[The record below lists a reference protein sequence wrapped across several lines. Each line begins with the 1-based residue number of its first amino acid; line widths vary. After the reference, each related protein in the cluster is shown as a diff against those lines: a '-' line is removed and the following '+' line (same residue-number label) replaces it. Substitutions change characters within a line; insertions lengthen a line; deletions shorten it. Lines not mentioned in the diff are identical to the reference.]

1 MKGLRLSLIHHDDRC
16 QTREALNRDHIED
29 LTNALD
35 AGESLPPLDVLELP
49 DGALCVVDGFHRLAA
64 YQTFG
69 STHAPMRV
77 VGAGTLDDA
86 RRIALKANSDPRGLK
101 RTTADKRH
109 AVGLALTHI
118 EAPKWSDVRIA
129 ELCAVSVDL
138 VRKVRAER
146 DEASETAE
154 ARAEATAKAAALVAA
169 KPAASSRE
177 VAREAGVSH
186 KAARTAI
193 AAAKAPSVPQE
204 APSAA
209 ADAEPAREAPKPT
222 AAMLAKAAA
231 LPAGAPDPLPLL
243 EVLRKMDTLRREIG
257 PLIGNGELYRSS
269 TQDFDQGWDRARACI
284 AFAVPVPCAHH
295 EGPECQWCGGVEWY
309 STNRSK
315 AVEPQ
320 FAAMMSIR
328 GKR

>member
-1 MKGLRLSLIHHDDRC
+1 M
-16 QTREALNRDHIED
+16 
-29 LTNALD
+29 
-35 AGESLPPLDVLELP
+35 
-49 DGALCVVDGFHRLAA
+49 
-64 YQTFG
+64 
-69 STHAPMRV
+69 
-77 VGAGTLDDA
+77 
-86 RRIALKANSDPRGLK
+86 
-101 RTTADKRH
+101 AD
-109 AVGLALTHI
+109 
-118 EAPKWSDVRIA
+118 
-129 ELCAVSVDL
+129 
-138 VRKVRAER
+138 
-146 DEASETAE
+146 
-154 ARAEATAKAAALVAA
+154 
-169 KPAASSRE
+169 
-177 VAREAGVSH
+177 
-186 KAARTAI
+186 
-193 AAAKAPSVPQE
+193 
-204 APSAA
+204 
-209 ADAEPAREAPKPT
+209 DAEPVREAPKPT

-231 LPAGAPDPLPLL
+231 LPPGAPDPLPLL